1 MPLTRA
7 QKNEQIEELSS
18 ALGRTSG
25 LYLADLTGMS
35 VETVTRFRQACRNKD
50 VQIEVIKNTL
60 IVRATTGTQFEP
72 IHPYLEGPTAVLLSK
87 SEDVVAPARVLDQ
100 FIKEN
105 KLPKIKAAC
114 LEGVVYDE
122 AGVKQLSSL
131 PTRDELI
138 AMLARALNAPLTNLA
153 GVLNATARNLA
164 HVLQEVAK
172 TKGA

>member
-1 MPLTRA
+1 MPLTRT
-7 QKNEQIEELSS
+7 QKNEKVQDLSQ
-18 ALGRTSG
+18 ALQSSNG
-25 LYLADLTGMS
+25 LYLADLSGMS
-35 VETVTRFRQACRNKD
+35 VEVVTRFRQACRDKN

-60 IVRATTGTQFEP
+60 IARATEGTQFEP
-72 IHPYLEGPTAVLLSK
+72 IRPYLEGPTAVLVS
-87 SEDVVAPARVLDQ
+87 SSDDAVAPARVLDK
-100 FIKEN
+100 FIREN

-114 LEGVVYDE
+114 LEGIVYDE
-122 AGVKQLSSL
+122 EGVKQLSNL

-172 TKGA
+172 KKGE

>member
-1 MPLTRA
+1 MPLTRIE
-7 QKNEQIEELSS
+7 KEEQIQELSA
-18 ALGRTSG
+18 ALGNTSG
-25 LYLADLTGMS
+25 LYLADLSGMS
-35 VETVTRFRQACRNKD
+35 VEVVTRFRQACRDKD
-50 VQIEVIKNTL
+50 VQMRVIKNTL
-60 IVRATTGTQFEP
+60 IARATKGTDFEP
-72 IHPYLEGPTAVLLSK
+72 IHPYLEGPTAVLVSK
-87 SEDVVAPARVLDQ
+87 SEDIVAPARVLDQ
-100 FIKEN
+100 FIRMN

-138 AMLARALNAPLTNLA
+138 AMLARVLNAPLTNLA

>member
-1 MPLTRA
+1 MSLTRT
-7 QKNEQIEELSS
+7 QKDEQIQDLSK
-18 ALGRTSG
+18 ALESTSG
-25 LYLADLTGMS
+25 LYLADLSGMS
-35 VETVTRFRQACRNKD
+35 VEVVTRFRQACRDKD
-50 VQIEVIKNTL
+50 VQIQVIKNTL
-60 IVRATTGTQFEP
+60 IVRATQGTEFES
-72 IHPYLEGPTAVLLSK
+72 IHPYLEGPTAVLVSK
-87 SEDVVAPARVLDQ
+87 SEDVVAPARVLDK

-122 AGVKQLSSL
+122 AGVKTLSSL

-138 AMLARALNAPLTNLA
+138 AQLARVLNAPLTNLA

>member
-1 MPLTRA
+1 MPLTRT
-7 QKNEQIEELSS
+7 QKDEQIQELSE
-18 ALGRTSG
+18 ALGNSQG
-25 LYLADLTGMS
+25 LYLADLSGMS
-35 VETVTRFRQACRNKD
+35 VEVVTRFRQACRENQ
-50 VQIEVIKNTL
+50 VQVQVIKNTL
-60 IVRATTGTQFEP
+60 IARATQGTEFEP
-72 IHPYLEGPTAVLLSK
+72 IGPYLEGPTAVLVAGG
-87 SEDVVAPARVLDQ
+87 EDAIAPARVLDK

-122 AGVKQLSSL
+122 AGVKNLSSL

-172 TKGA
+172 KKGE